1 MKSSSEL
8 RQQFM
13 NYYRQN
19 NHKFMPPSKVYN
31 NDPSL
36 MFINAGMNQIKD
48 VFLGK
53 AEPKSTQLMNYQICI
68 RAGGKHNDLDDVGRD
83 SYHLTTFEMLGSWS
97 LNSYDRRTSITLAY
111 GFLVDIMKL
120 DKERLY
126 ITYYEGN
133 DDIGEDIETKD
144 IWKSIVESNKVL
156 KGSAKDNLWK
166 MADEGPCGMST
177 EIHYDLIG
185 GRDASTLVNCDD
197 PTVVEIWNIVFTEY
211 NQIGD
216 KYLPLGKLFI
226 DTGMGLERLS
236 MIVNNKPTLYYTDS
250 FTYLIGYAQAISGCE
265 TFQDKYDGNMTD
277 ISYRIFADHVRT
289 VVNALFDGVE
299 FGNNRRGHVLKKI
312 FRRCLTHYYIYLNRK
327 IAEPIMHKPIIKCMI
342 TDILTYFL
350 KMKHDSNKIQ
360 AQLVDD
366 EKLYLG
372 KIYNCK
378 KGYKRLCKK
387 FDQETVTQKL
397 KQEYGVDQEII
408 RWIDVMQ
415 FRLENK

>member
-1 MKSSSEL
+1 MISTIEL

-13 NYYRQN
+13 NYYRHN

-31 NDPSL
+31 DDPSL
-36 MFINAGMNQIKD
+36 MFVNAGMNQIKD

-53 AEPKSTQLMNYQICI
+53 AEPKSTELMNYQICL

-97 LNSYDRRTSITLAY
+97 LNSYDRKTAITLAY
-111 GFLVDIMKL
+111 GFLTNIMKL
-120 DKERLY
+120 DRDRLY

-133 DDIGEDIETKD
+133 NDIGEDVETRD
-144 IWKSIVESNKVL
+144 IWKDIVEPNKII
-156 KGSAKDNLWK
+156 KGSPEDNLWK

-211 NQIGD
+211 NQVGNE
-216 KYLPLGKLFI
+216 YLPLGKLFI

-236 MIVNNKPTLYYTDS
+236 MIVNNKPTLYHTDA
-250 FTYLIGYAQAISGCE
+250 FTYLIGYAQAMSGCVG
-265 TFQDKYDGNMTD
+265 FSDKYDGNMID
-277 ISYRIFADHVRT
+277 VSYRIFSDHMRT

-299 FGNNRRGHVLKKI
+299 FGNNKRGHVLKKV
-312 FRRCLTHYYIYLNRK
+312 FRRCLTHYYVYLNNK
-327 IAEPIMHKPIIKCMI
+327 TAEPVMHKPIVTCMI

-350 KMKHDSNKIQ
+350 KMKHDPIQ
-360 AQLVDD
+360 IQTQLIND
-366 EKLYLG
+366 EKMYLG
-372 KIYNCK
+372 KLYNSK

-387 FDQETVTQKL
+387 FPPEIVTQKL
-397 KQEYGVDQEII
+397 KQEFGVDPEII
-408 RWIDVMQ
+408 ECLDTME
-415 FRLENK
+415 FKMEGK